1 MIGHGDEIGIE
12 RRRLGSARSVSAQHA
27 QRVGGVRQARFR
39 SDRFETAGPPHRGG
53 GEHGGCGQQRHRRA
67 GVLAIRDQRSPG
79 AQGLDGRQPRRK
91 RRAQHDR
98 EDRGPRRTEDRLQFR
113 SLGQPGQEPAEHQG
127 DHLLEGHTP
136 RQIIEAAAADHQTAG
151 DAIDV
156 GQGGVGGNDVFKTIG
171 HGLDS
176 FKARP

>member
-1 MIGHGDEIGIE
+1 MLGAMTHPPAPSALNIRTSTALITGASSGIGESLARQLAAHGADLI
-12 RRRLGSARSVSAQHA
+12 LVA
-27 QRVGGVRQARFR
+27 
-39 SDRFETAGPPHRGG
+39 
-53 GEHGGCGQQRHRRA
+53 
-67 GVLAIRDQRSPG
+67 
-79 AQGLDGRQPRRK
+79 
-91 RRAQHDR
+91 
-98 EDRGPRRTEDRLQFR
+98 RTEDRLQFR